1 MKAKQTGFT
10 LVELIVVIVIL
21 GILAATALPKYF
33 TYTTSARVGVLN
45 GAIGAIQG
53 AVAMSQARYIANGST
68 TASTVTEADGVT
80 TVAVTTGNNGGIPT
94 ATTAGI
100 CAAVSVQG
108 LTCSATG
115 VFDFSTPITN
125 CSVTYTTTSPYAS
138 LTGGGSGC

>member
-45 GAIGAIQG
+45 GAAAAIQG

-68 TASTVTEADGVT
+68 TASTVSEADGT
-80 TVAVTTGNNGGIPT
+80 SVAVTTGTNGGIPT
-94 ATTAGI
+94 AATAGI

-108 LTCSATG
+108 LTCGATG
-115 VFDFSTPITN
+115 TFDFTSPVTGCN
-125 CSVTYTTTSPYAS
+125 VTYAITSPYATVNS
-138 LTGGGSGC
+138 GSC